1 MPPRKKDKQGKE
13 ILTVREQLFVEGVAQ
28 GKSLTQAALDAG
40 YSPDSAQ
47 KIGTE
52 NQSKPVIRQAVQARI
67 QGVIQADTDEVLQL
81 FASHLRGDVADFQDL
96 FLEDGR
102 LDLQKAK
109 ALGISR
115 LIKKLDYEPISLMA
129 VGSKEGEI
137 FVTRYRCKVEF
148 HDSQSAAKTLAD
160 IMGIKQQPRAN
171 ESDREHDR
179 KMLETIKAE
188 VQRLIAEGWSEA
200 DARAIVMEA
209 EPLAS
214 QLLQ

>member
-1 MPPRKKDKQGKE
+1 MPRRKKDSQGNE
-13 ILTVREQLFVEGVAQ
+13 ILTVREQLFVEGVAR

-40 YSPDSAQ
+40 YSPDSAN

-52 NQSKPVIRQAVQARI
+52 NQSKPVIRQAVQQRV
-67 QGVIQADTDEVLQL
+67 QGVTQADTDEVLQL
-81 FASHLRGDVADFQDL
+81 FAAHLRGDVADFQDL

-115 LIKKLDYEPISLMA
+115 LIKKLDYEPVSLMA
-129 VGSKEGEI
+129 VGSEQGEI

-171 ESDREHDR
+171 DADRAHD
-179 KMLETIKAE
+179 KEMVEKVKAE
-188 VQRLIAEGWSEA
+188 VARLVESGWSEA

-209 EPLAS
+209 DPRAGQWLY
-214 QLLQ
+214 

>member
-52 NQSKPVIRQAVQARI
+52 NQSKPVIQQAVQARI

-81 FASHLRGDVADFQDL
+81 FASHLRGDVADFQEL

-129 VGSKEGEI
+129 VGSEDGEI

-160 IMGIKQQPRAN
+160 IMGIKQQPRTN
-171 ESDREHDR
+171 EHD
-179 KMLETIKAE
+179 E
-188 VQRLIAEGWSEA
+188 QRRRHWGEA
-200 DARAIVMEA
+200 QLARVMEA
-209 EPLAS
+209 LNVGRPEAIEWMRQHTPTAAEWIM
-214 QLLQ
+214 

>member
-40 YSPDSAQ
+40 YSPDYAAE
-47 KIGTE
+47 IGKE
-52 NQSKPVIRQAVQARI
+52 NYRKPPIQAAVQQRI
-67 QGVIQADTDEVLQL
+67 QDVVKADTDEVLQL

-115 LIKKLDYEPISLMA
+115 LVKKLDYEPVELTLAGDDRI
-129 VGSKEGEI
+129 I
-137 FVTRYRCKVEF
+137 TRYRCKVEF

-160 IMGIKQQPRAN
+160 ILGIKQQPRAN
-171 ESDREHDR
+171 EHDEQRRREWGEGQLKRVMGDLNLDRPAAIEWMR
-179 KMLETIKAE
+179 KYTPMAAE
-188 VQRLIAEGWSEA
+188 WI
-200 DARAIVMEA
+200 M
-209 EPLAS
+209 
-214 QLLQ
+214 

>member
-40 YSPDSAQ
+40 YSSDYAGQ
-47 KIGTE
+47 IGSE
-52 NQSKPVIRQAVQARI
+52 NYKRLEIQRAVQERV
-67 QGVIQADTDEVLQL
+67 QGVTQADTDEVLQL

-109 ALGISR
+109 ALGVSR
-115 LIKKLDYEPISLMA
+115 LIKKLDYEPVELELGDDDKI
-129 VGSKEGEI
+129 I
-137 FVTRYRCKVEF
+137 TRYRCKVEF

-171 ESDREHDR
+171 EYDEQRRREWG
-179 KMLETIKAE
+179 
-188 VQRLIAEGWSEA
+188 EGQLK
-200 DARAIVMEA
+200 RVMEA
-209 EPLAS
+209 LNVERAEAIEWMRQHTPTAAEWIM
-214 QLLQ
+214 